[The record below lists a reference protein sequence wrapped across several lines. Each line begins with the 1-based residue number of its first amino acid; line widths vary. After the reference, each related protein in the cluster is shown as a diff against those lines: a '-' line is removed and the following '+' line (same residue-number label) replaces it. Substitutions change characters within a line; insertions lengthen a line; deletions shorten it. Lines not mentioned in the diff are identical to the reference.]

1 METIWL
7 SPTGLVTGDPTLQ
20 LSYPFVSHPGTV
32 LTCTA
37 PGDLK
42 WVSMGL
48 RLPANAKIEDVIISY
63 EVSSPQSF
71 ISQIRLAQ
79 MKTPDHATVL
89 HDDPTPLQ
97 STSPASYA
105 SHVGGLLADWAV
117 TLELRLHF
125 QSTADEIRLG
135 ALGVTFQPPAERCV
149 NCIAALKALGAG
161 VVPCLTVLGYHAPG
175 DGGGGN
181 FYWDASAT
189 EIDNGGTIF
198 APASNPPM
206 GRWKRMMGTLLSVK
220 WFGAQGDAV
229 DDTTAIRTAV
239 GAGAGTVTFPPGIY
253 RVTSTIAISTA
264 CRLLGLGAGPGG
276 NSTVG
281 YNDEHGAILE
291 WAPPVAADSMFLVTG
306 VYGNVG
312 AGVGSTFENLLF
324 RQAAGN
330 GKGAQGNAIRIGNA
344 STTDTFKPS
353 WTRIRNCTF
362 EVGAGK
368 DDWTYCIYL
377 DGSGTSGP
385 KLGSGIR
392 DTWIENIRC
401 VSGPNATGSIY
412 ANVVGNLYILD
423 SLMNL
428 ANGNI
433 TVTGT
438 DAAHFSSGIFL
449 NNVNIATLALDRVQQ
464 VIAVGG
470 IWNTVNT
477 TPNTNHCDLRPGYLV
492 NSPTFSAGDSSLCV
506 GVLAALG
513 GPIWVADQGIEFRSQ
528 SLSWRAAV
536 QGNIGTADDQ
546 DFAVVTNS
554 ISRLLVKSTGSVNL
568 APGGAIAT
576 NATDGFTYIPTCVGV
591 PTGVPTTQ
599 TGSVAMV
606 YDTANNTFYIYNGA
620 WKKVTL
626 T

>member
-1 METIWL
+1 MRSGETIVHTKVRSTGVLVKDPASFNAHVDIMNIDPAL
-7 SPTGLVTGDPTLQ
+7 SQTVTVAIFDWGVDQQWSNPTPVPVSPPGPVTIGPHT
-20 LSYPFVSHPGTV
+20 H
-32 LTCTA
+32 
-37 PGDLK
+37 
-42 WVSMGL
+42 
-48 RLPANAKIEDVIISY
+48 
-63 EVSSPQSF
+63 QSF
-71 ISQIRLAQ
+71 IALIS
-79 MKTPDHATVL
+79 
-89 HDDPTPLQ
+89 
-97 STSPASYA
+97 
-105 SHVGGLLADWAV
+105 
-117 TLELRLHF
+117 
-125 QSTADEIRLG
+125 QSTAQPGLALSMYEIR
-135 ALGVTFQPPAERCV
+135 VTVPDVPQLVVNCFAHDASGNIIEGNTVRHDELVEIGSAIAECCV
-149 NCIAALKALGAG
+149 NSIIDLKALNA
-161 VVPCLTVLGYHAPG
+161 VAVQCLTVLGYHAPG
-175 DGGGGN
+175 DGGGGE
-181 FYWDASAT
+181 FYWDASSSET
-189 EIDNGGTIF
+189 DNGGTIIV
-198 APASNPPM
+198 PVSNPAT
-206 GRWKRMMGTLLSVK
+206 GRWKRLVDGPLSVK
-220 WFGAQGDAV
+220 WFGAKGDAV
-229 DDTTAIRTAV
+229 DDTAAIRAAV
-239 GAGAGTVTFPPGIY
+239 GAGAGTVTLPPGIY
-253 RVTSTIAISTA
+253 RITSTIVISTA

-330 GKGAQGNAIRIGNA
+330 GRRAQGNAIRIGNA

-412 ANVVGNLYILD
+412 AKVVGNLYILD

-477 TPNTNHCDLRPGYLV
+477 TANTNHCDLRPGYLV
-492 NSPTFSAGDSSLCV
+492 NSPTFYAGDSSLCV
-506 GVLAALG
+506 GVLATLG

-528 SLSWRAAV
+528 SLRWRAAV

-606 YDTANNTFYIYNGA
+606 YDTANNNFYIYNGA
-620 WKKVTL
+620 WKKVGL